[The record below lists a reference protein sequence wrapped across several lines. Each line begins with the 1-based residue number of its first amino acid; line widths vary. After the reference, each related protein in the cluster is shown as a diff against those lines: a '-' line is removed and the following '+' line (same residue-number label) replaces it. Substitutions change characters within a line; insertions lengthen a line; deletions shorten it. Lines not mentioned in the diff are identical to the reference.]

1 MAWGLGLDLVL
12 DLGLDLVIVYLVMLG
27 NLFLF
32 IAGYLITGGVF
43 ADVISF
49 DALTDT
55 L

>member
-1 MAWGLGLDLVL
+1 
-12 DLGLDLVIVYLVMLG
+12 MLG
-27 NLFLF
+27 IFALF
-32 IAGYLITGGVF
+32 IVGYFMTSGVF